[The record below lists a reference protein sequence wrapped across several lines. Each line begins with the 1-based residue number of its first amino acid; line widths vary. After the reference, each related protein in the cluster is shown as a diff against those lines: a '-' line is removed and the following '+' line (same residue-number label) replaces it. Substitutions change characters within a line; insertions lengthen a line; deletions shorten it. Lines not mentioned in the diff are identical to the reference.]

1 MSEGINLNKVKEIV
15 KNVNLKASIFIIIFL
30 SVGIICICISYTE
43 LFLTNILVQLI
54 LREIGGLFLVSSSVS
69 LVWELFAKRKLLDEI
84 IAKTNL
90 NRDIM
95 DTGIF
100 KITDSFLKIS
110 NDEWK
115 SFFKSAKEIDF
126 FFCYARSWRRNRRDD
141 FNEIKKKGNIQ
152 IRVILPDPNHSDTIN
167 ELARRFNY
175 SSQDLKNMIEEAIN
189 YFKGLKEN
197 SNIKLQLQL
206 LKEAPLYSIYRF
218 DDIIIFAIFT
228 HRGNESV
235 PTFICE
241 KEGTLYN
248 YFFNEFEQILNKT
261 VDILNES

>member
-1 MSEGINLNKVKEIV
+1 MNKVKESV
-15 KNVNLKASIFIIIFL
+15 KNVNLKATIFIIVFF
-30 SVGIICICISYTE
+30 SGGIICICISFTE
-43 LFLTNILVQLI
+43 PFLTNILVQLF
-54 LREIGGLFLVSSSVS
+54 LREIGGLFLVSSSVAI
-69 LVWELFAKRKLLDEI
+69 VWDLFAKRKLLDEI

-90 NRDIM
+90 NRDIIN
-95 DTGIF
+95 TGVS

-115 SFFKSAKEIDF
+115 SFFKSAREIDF

-141 FNEIKKKGNIQ
+141 FNEMKKKDNIQ
-152 IRVILPDPNHSDTIN
+152 IRVILPDPSHSDTIN

-189 YFKGLKEN
+189 DFKGLKEN
-197 SNIKLQLQL
+197 SNIKLELRL

-218 DDIIIFAIFT
+218 DDIIIFATFT
-228 HRGNESV
+228 HRGNASV

-241 KEGTLYN
+241 KDGTLYD
-248 YFFNEFEQILNKT
+248 YFSNEFEQILNKS
-261 VDILNES
+261 IEIY